1 MTPTL
6 KNDRQ
11 PLRAPRALQWLA
23 LFGLMGLLVACS
35 TPKPAHPARLA
46 LVIGN
51 AAYAELP
58 ALKNP
63 SNDATDMCASLRQL
77 GFLTLC
83 HQDVRTRAEFEAHV
97 QAYTRALGPQ
107 TVGVV
112 FYSGHGVQAGGQNF
126 LIPTQARLQA
136 VAADPLPVL
145 YGLQDL
151 FSALRQQPARF
162 QLLILDACRTD
173 LFAKAVPGPQ
183 PAARSGLIRALQAQA
198 GARTGLAPIQ
208 DAPASTL
215 VLYATAAGDA
225 AYDGQG
231 RNGPLTQHVL
241 QHLGDRGVTVEV
253 FLNRV
258 IQGVQTETGGRYQH
272 RQTPYTYGSFGGRFC
287 FAGCPGDT
295 TVTPAF

>member
-1 MTPTL
+1 VL
-6 KNDRQ
+6 
-11 PLRAPRALQWLA
+11 LQL
-23 LFGLMGLLVACS
+23 GGCS
-35 TPKPAHPARLA
+35 APKPAYPARLA

-51 AAYAELP
+51 AAYADLP

-63 SNDATDMCASLRQL
+63 SNDAADMCAALRRL
-77 GFLTLC
+77 NFLTLC
-83 HQDVRTRAEFEAHV
+83 HDDVRTRAEFEAHV
-97 QAYTRALGPQ
+97 QAYVQSLGPE

-136 VAADPLPVL
+136 VAADPLRAL

-173 LFAKAVPGPQ
+173 LFAKAPPGATAPA
-183 PAARSGLIRALQAQA
+183 AARSGLVRALQTNA
-198 GARTGLAPIQ
+198 GARAGLAPIQ
-208 DAPASTL
+208 DAPAETL

-241 QHLGDRGVTVEV
+241 QHLGDRGVTVED

-287 FAGCPGDT
+287 FAGCPGEV